1 MSLTKEYPIVFIG
14 TYTHTD
20 SQGIYTCPFDSD
32 SGALEQVSV
41 ATGAGNPSFLALHP
55 SKRFL
60 YAASEVHEFDG
71 KEQGAVYAY
80 SVDGETGELA
90 YINSQGTGGPGPCHV
105 KVDATGR
112 FLLAA
117 NYHGGSVCV
126 IPINDDGSLA
136 PASEFIQHE
145 GSGVNPRRQDQA
157 HAHSINP
164 DSQNRFA
171 YVPDLGQDRVFI
183 YRLDT
188 ESGRLAPNDPAYVE
202 VNPGFGPRHFDFH
215 PGGRW
220 AYLINELGSAIT
232 SFEYD
237 RGAGSLSE
245 FQVVPTLPTGFSGS
259 NTTADIH
266 VHSSGRFA
274 YGSNRG
280 HDSIAIFSVDQDSGR
295 LSPLGH
301 CSTKGRTP
309 RNFSIDPSGRF
320 LIAANQDSDNIVSF
334 HLDQK
339 TSQLT
344 PTGHEVSIPMPV
356 CIRFLDE

>member
-1 MSLTKEYPIVFIG
+1 MTQTGGTSLVFIG

-20 SQGIYTCPFDSD
+20 SRGIYTCRFDD
-32 SGALEQVSV
+32 DTGALKQVSV

-55 SKRFL
+55 NKRFL
-60 YAASEVHEFDG
+60 YAASEVMEFDG

-80 SVDGETGELA
+80 SIDADTGGLT
-90 YINSQGTGGPGPCHV
+90 YLNSRGAGGPGPCHV

-112 FLLAA
+112 FALAA
-117 NYHGGSVCV
+117 NYHGGSVCML
-126 IPINDDGSLA
+126 PIEDDGSLA

-145 GSGVNPRRQDQA
+145 GSSVNPRRQDQA

-164 DSQNRFA
+164 DAQNRYA
-171 YVPDLGQDRVFI
+171 YVPDLGQDRVVI

-188 ESGRLAPNDPAYVE
+188 DDGQLVPNDPAYVE

-220 AYLINELGSAIT
+220 AYLINELGSTIT
-232 SFEYD
+232 AFEYD
-237 RGAGSLSE
+237 RESGSLSE
-245 FQVVPTLPTGFSGS
+245 FQVIGTLPTGFSGS

-266 VHSSGRFA
+266 VHPSGSFV

-280 HDSIAIFSVDQDSGR
+280 HDSIAICSVDPSSGQ
-295 LSPLGH
+295 LTPLGH
-301 CSTKGRTP
+301 RSTGGRTP

-320 LIAANQDSDNIVSF
+320 LLVPRPHDIGTVFTA
-334 HLDQK
+334 
-339 TSQLT
+339 
-344 PTGHEVSIPMPV
+344 
-356 CIRFLDE
+356 

>member
-1 MSLTKEYPIVFIG
+1 MTQANGNPIVFVG

-20 SQGIYTCPFDSD
+20 SQGIYTCRFDTD
-32 SGALEQVSV
+32 SGALEPMSV
-41 ATGAGNPSFLALHP
+41 ETGAGNPSFLALHP
-55 SKRFL
+55 NKRFL

-71 KEQGAVYAY
+71 KKQGAVYAY
-80 SVDGETGELA
+80 S
-90 YINSQGTGGPGPCHV
+90 INHESGGLTYMNSRGAGGPGPCHV
-105 KVDATGR
+105 KADATGR
-112 FLLAA
+112 FVLAA
-117 NYHGGSVCV
+117 NYHGGSVCML
-126 IPINDDGSLA
+126 PIEDDGSLA
-136 PASEFIQHE
+136 PASDFIQHE
-145 GSGVNPRRQDQA
+145 GSSVNPRRQDQA

-164 DSQNRFA
+164 DPQNRFA
-171 YVPDLGQDRVFI
+171 YVPDLGQDCVVI

-188 ESGRLAPNDPAYVE
+188 DDGRLVPSDPAYVE

-220 AYLINELGSAIT
+220 AYLINELGSTIT
-232 SFEYD
+232 AFEYD
-237 RGAGSLSE
+237 PESGRLSE
-245 FQVVPTLPTGFSGS
+245 FQVIGTLPTGFSGS

-266 VHSSGRFA
+266 VHPSGGFV

-280 HDSIAIFSVDQDSGR
+280 HDSIAIFSVDGDSGR
-295 LSPLGH
+295 LTPLGH
-301 CSTKGRTP
+301 RSTGGRTP

-334 HLDQK
+334 HINQQSGL
-339 TSQLT
+339 LT